1 MTWLL
6 NLRTRT
12 KLVLTFAL
20 IVAGFSSLLFLAQT
34 SLQSIR
40 RNNASINQLGYN
52 LAGLKEVRFNMHDFR
67 SEILNAILLKD
78 SSHSKEMTSHFQ
90 TTSEQDSAT
99 LNRLKELTQEDPVL
113 RDLITQVTKV
123 WREAVTARDH
133 QILPLIAVG
142 KFEEA
147 RILTTTDQRARI
159 LRLNELTARLDQ
171 QIAQKLRQLEGNN
184 NFLINQ
190 QLERVLWLGS
200 GLLVLAIALS
210 LALSRSIAQP
220 LQVLTSYAQRISLGD
235 IPTHIEFTARKDE
248 VGELS
253 QAFARMGNYL
263 KSLSSQAERLAQ
275 GDLSTLVSAQS
286 DQDVLGRSF
295 LRMVESLSQLTQDMQ
310 EGIVVIASA
319 SEEILTTAGKVADGA
334 QESATSITEIATT
347 IEEVKQTART
357 AHKRA
362 SEVNDASNRN
372 RQIAFSGRDAVA
384 QSLSTMAQVREQMHA
399 MAESILR
406 LGEQSQAISEIVAT
420 VNELAEQS
428 NLLGVNASIEAG
440 KAGDAGKGFA
450 VVALE
455 VKALAEQSKLATAQ
469 VRSILGDVQRAMT
482 RAAMAAEQGSK
493 AVDLGF
499 EHARSSDEAMRQLA
513 ESLEQSSDMAQQ
525 IATTSQQQLAGMD
538 QVAMAINNLRQTSHD
553 NAAGA
558 NQVDQSTRDLHGI
571 GGRLK
576 SLASQFKLPT
586 RQTV

>member
-6 NLRTRT
+6 NLRTHT
-12 KLVLTFAL
+12 KLMLAFSLVIIGFA
-20 IVAGFSSLLFLAQT
+20 SLLYLAQT
-34 SLQSIR
+34 SLRTIQK
-40 RNNASINQLGYN
+40 NDENLNQLGRD
-52 LAGLKEVRFNMHDFR
+52 LAAFKDFRFN
-67 SEILNAILLKD
+67 IQY
-78 SSHSKEMTSHFQ
+78 T
-90 TTSEQDSAT
+90 
-99 LNRLKELTQEDPVL
+99 
-113 RDLITQVTKV
+113 
-123 WREAVTARDH
+123 REK
-133 QILPLIAVG
+133 ILIALQSKNAAEGNVIATHIRSIQEQNS
-142 KFEEA
+142 K
-147 RILTTTDQRARI
+147 ILTTLLAHAAKDQAQYK
-159 LRLNELTARLDQ
+159 LVNEVTRLWRDYTVVRDQQVQLLTANKFDEALTLAMSTQHNRIQHLRELAYQLDTEVAQKIRLLVQNNNQIIDQ
-171 QIAQKLRQLEGNN
+171 QLDRA
-184 NFLINQ
+184 
-190 QLERVLWLGS
+190 LWLGS
-200 GLLVLAIALS
+200 VLILLTFTLTIM
-210 LALSRSIAQP
+210 LSRSIGIP
-220 LQVLTSYAQRISLGD
+220 LLTLTNYAKQICVGD
-235 IPTHIEFTARKDE
+235 IPTRFDFTLRRDE

-253 QAFARMGNYL
+253 QAFARMGEYL
-263 KSLSSQAERLAQ
+263 KTLSRQAERLAE
-275 GDLSTLVSAQS
+275 GDLSASVAAQS
-286 DQDVLGRSF
+286 EQDVLGLSF
-295 LRMVESLSQLTQDMQ
+295 ARMVESLCQLTQEMQ

-319 SEEILTTAGKVADGA
+319 SEEIFSTAGKVASSVH
-334 QESATSITEIATT
+334 ESAASITEIATT
-347 IEEVKQTART
+347 IEEVKQTAHL

-362 SEVNDASNRN
+362 SEVNEASTRN
-372 RQIAFSGRDAVA
+372 RQIAFSGCDAVA
-384 QSLSTMAQVREQMHA
+384 QSLSTMAQIREQMHA

-469 VRSILGDVQRAMT
+469 VRNILGDVQRAMT

-558 NQVDQSTRDLHGI
+558 NQVGQSTRDLHGL

-576 SLASQFKLPT
+576 RLASQFKLPS
-586 RQTV
+586 RQTA